1 MKKLILLFSILI
13 LTTVAV
19 ITDKQKKIEDENN
32 RIRIFTDEIVDGSN
46 DLSEEE
52 IMEKFMNRYDKYEK
66 FGLIYAE
73 ESDKLYFN
81 GKEVKEFCDGKE
93 CIFDNYNV
101 GELHIRAVYNNEK
114 LIGIEEFK
122 DGIQVIQLS

>member
-19 ITDKQKKIEDENN
+19 STDKQKKIEDENN

-52 IMEKFMNRYDKYEK
+52 IMEKFINRYDKYEK

-73 ESDKLYFN
+73 ESGKLYFN
-81 GKEVKEFCDGKE
+81 GKEVKEFCDDRE

-114 LIGIEEFK
+114 LIGIEEVK